1 MPLGALV
8 LFHTA
13 CSVTKYV
20 PDDDQLF
27 VGLEKIA
34 YTNYEHNQHAE
45 DTQEEVEAALATA
58 PNGALFGSSYY
69 RMFPYG
75 LWIWNITQESN
86 TKLGHWI
93 GSTFGKQPVL
103 MSQVNPALRAQVAK
117 QVLRTHGY
125 LHGDVSYREV
135 TKKNPKKAKLAYTVT
150 MDTVFRVDTLT
161 YVGFP
166 PAMQLLIDS
175 TLSESTLRPGAVFS
189 VANLD
194 AERTRLAKL
203 FRNKGYYYYQSNYAS
218 FLADTVRTDGVDYTA
233 TLRLQL
239 ADSLPQRALQPWYVG
254 NTSVRLRRS
263 QMERTDSVLG
273 RNFLKVLYSGK
284 RPPIRARVIMQGMK
298 LRPGSLFSY
307 DNYQESM
314 QKVNATGVFSTI
326 DFQFTPRGDSLDL
339 LLDCVFDKP
348 YDFYVETNFVNRTIG
363 RFGPEMRIGLTRRNA
378 FHGGEKLDVNLHGA
392 YEWETSSK
400 GSDMN
405 SYQYGV
411 DASIEFPR
419 SLQPFSSR
427 ERRRRMRM
435 TGPTRSVSMVGM
447 ADSTS
452 TSRQRRR
459 RRPPYAPPS
468 TIAKFSTD
476 VIRRPSYYKMHIVSG
491 EWIYRWQP
499 SASNRHEFSP
509 LTVKYQFMNSHTERF
524 DSLLY
529 DNMYLSATMEDQF
542 IPKMRYTYTYT
553 SPVRKRHPI
562 RCETSVEESGNITAL
577 YDVLV
582 QGNGWQEKDKTLF
595 KNPYA
600 QFLKVETDLTKTWT
614 LNSHAKLVGHINL
627 GLMWCYGNSDFAP
640 FSEMFY
646 VGGANSIRAFPVRSI
661 GPGSFMGLNDRQ
673 FDYVI
678 RNGNIKVLMNLELR
692 QRLFGNLYGAV
703 FLDAGN
709 VWSSEDWNFGYDDV
723 DELDEDQL
731 VFRFAWNELLSKG
744 WSFQTRNFFN
754 ELATGTGVGLR
765 YDLDFLV
772 LRVDWGFGLHLPY
785 ETWNNGYFNIPR
797 FKDMHTLHIAI
808 GYPF

>member
-1 MPLGALV
+1 
-8 LFHTA
+8 
-13 CSVTKYV
+13 
-20 PDDDQLF
+20 
-27 VGLEKIA
+27 
-34 YTNYEHNQHAE
+34 
-45 DTQEEVEAALATA
+45 
-58 PNGALFGSSYY
+58 
-69 RMFPYG
+69 
-75 LWIWNITQESN
+75 
-86 TKLGHWI
+86 
-93 GSTFGKQPVL
+93 
-103 MSQVNPALRAQVAK
+103 
-117 QVLRTHGY
+117 
-125 LHGDVSYREV
+125 
-135 TKKNPKKAKLAYTVT
+135 
-150 MDTVFRVDTLT
+150 
-161 YVGFP
+161 
-166 PAMQLLIDS
+166 
-175 TLSESTLRPGAVFS
+175 
-189 VANLD
+189 
-194 AERTRLAKL
+194 
-203 FRNKGYYYYQSNYAS
+203 
-218 FLADTVRTDGVDYTA
+218 
-233 TLRLQL
+233 
-239 ADSLPQRALQPWYVG
+239 
-254 NTSVRLRRS
+254 
-263 QMERTDSVLG
+263 
-273 RNFLKVLYSGK
+273 
-284 RPPIRARVIMQGMK
+284 
-298 LRPGSLFSY
+298 
-307 DNYQESM
+307 
-314 QKVNATGVFSTI
+314 
-326 DFQFTPRGDSLDL
+326 
-339 LLDCVFDKP
+339 
-348 YDFYVETNFVNRTIG
+348 
-363 RFGPEMRIGLTRRNA
+363 
-378 FHGGEKLDVNLHGA
+378 
-392 YEWETSSK
+392 
-400 GSDMN
+400 
-405 SYQYGV
+405 
-411 DASIEFPR
+411 
-419 SLQPFSSR
+419 
-427 ERRRRMRM
+427 M